1 MKPPPYCSSLQDGGG
16 FLCLGFFGWCGSALG
31 SVFGADAL
39 AGFGGIRGFTGQRGR
54 GSAPSAAL
62 GALRTEP
69 PPRVPGMRLWA
80 YLRYALVCTYMNG
93 TLPKWTNSEPGCVL
107 YGFMLG

>member
-1 MKPPPYCSSLQDGGG
+1 MDALAW
-16 FLCLGFFGWCGSALG
+16 FG
-31 SVFGADAL
+31 AL

-69 PPRVPGMRLWA
+69 PPRVPGMRLVQCQ
-80 YLRYALVCTYMNG
+80 LLTLGGCGRLVCRNCFATTTNMCGPYVSNNECVVFG
-93 TLPKWTNSEPGCVL
+93 TANKNNFLR
-107 YGFMLG
+107 